1 VGGTLG
7 VDPVLVAAPAL
18 ALLAGTV
25 LVLRL
30 LPLAARLGERRA
42 TRGRGLA
49 TALAGWQLSRRPLRG
64 AGPALLLVLAVATG
78 VFAVGQGASWDRSQG
93 DQADFRTG
101 ADVAVGG
108 STAGALGQGGLYDG
122 VDGVTAVA
130 PVARSEFTVEG
141 DRSARVLAT
150 DTRTAGNGLLRMRGD
165 LADEPLPRLLRP
177 LSGARR
183 DGRRQGASGPRRTG
197 IPLPEGTREL
207 RLALAMDVLGKA
219 GGKGGNTAT
228 TDTLTLT
235 LEDRYGIPY
244 AFILGEVP
252 ADGRTHVLT
261 ARPAA
266 SGGVPA
272 GPLRITRLSL
282 SYAAPQRATERKLTV
297 SSLRAVVR
305 GGGTRTVHAPR
316 AGRWPVRMRA
326 DDVDGTLGK
335 GPYDRPTDRPAAVRP
350 KGAPLTFR
358 YRTGSAP
365 APHGYQ
371 DQAVPVTFEMTPEG
385 PGPDAPLPAVATD
398 AYLRASGNKVGD
410 QAKVQFSGTELTVR
424 IAGSVHALPTVSTG
438 RSGAQESAGPA
449 GDGQDGGAG
458 GGRNSGQ
465 AAGRDEGQRWSGALL
480 FDLAALDRALAD
492 ADGDP
497 LEPEGWWL
505 STRPGSTARVARE
518 LRENPAVE
526 QVQVRDEVAER
537 LRGDPLGAG
546 PRTALTAIALAAA
559 VLAAAGF
566 AVSAAGAARE
576 RAGEFAVLRALGA
589 PRRRLAQ
596 ALAAEQGLVVL
607 LSLAVGL
614 VLGAV
619 LTRLVVPLIVLTQD
633 AARPVPDLLVRLP
646 LGQLSL
652 LLAAVLAAPLAVVA
666 VTALRRTDP
675 VPALRAERGE

>member
-1 VGGTLG
+1 
-7 VDPVLVAAPAL
+7 
-18 ALLAGTV
+18 
-25 LVLRL
+25 
-30 LPLAARLGERRA
+30 
-42 TRGRGLA
+42 
-49 TALAGWQLSRRPLRG
+49 
-64 AGPALLLVLAVATG
+64 
-78 VFAVGQGASWDRSQG
+78 
-93 DQADFRTG
+93 
-101 ADVAVGG
+101 
-108 STAGALGQGGLYDG
+108 
-122 VDGVTAVA
+122 
-130 PVARSEFTVEG
+130 
-141 DRSARVLAT
+141 
-150 DTRTAGNGLLRMRGD
+150 
-165 LADEPLPRLLRP
+165 
-177 LSGARR
+177 
-183 DGRRQGASGPRRTG
+183 
-197 IPLPEGTREL
+197 
-207 RLALAMDVLGKA
+207 
-219 GGKGGNTAT
+219 
-228 TDTLTLT
+228 
-235 LEDRYGIPY
+235 
-244 AFILGEVP
+244 
-252 ADGRTHVLT
+252 
-261 ARPAA
+261 
-266 SGGVPA
+266 
-272 GPLRITRLSL
+272 
-282 SYAAPQRATERKLTV
+282 
-297 SSLRAVVR
+297 
-305 GGGTRTVHAPR
+305 
-316 AGRWPVRMRA
+316 
-326 DDVDGTLGK
+326 
-335 GPYDRPTDRPAAVRP
+335 
-350 KGAPLTFR
+350 
-358 YRTGSAP
+358 
-365 APHGYQ
+365 
-371 DQAVPVTFEMTPEG
+371 MTPEG